1 MFPYGGV
8 VNMPISHMRILSI
21 LIIVGIF
28 LFGCGGGGDDG
39 GGGSQP
45 PGPSFTT
52 SDFSGKSQ
60 YLTTTAI
67 YQLGVFYADGSAA
80 ASEMMTAN
88 SPVDLTLTQFG
99 SWSIV
104 NGELIMSGS
113 GSGSSQRFVL
123 TNDDVVNRRYETTKY
138 SSNGADSIYYIF
150 YDQNT
155 ALSQAQKFVRTGTLQ
170 GVSGKT
176 SAVGEPTQHKIVV
189 RNLISTTG
197 YVEAGLFAPSLSV
210 VDGVGMMGLED
221 STEVPHEEF
230 LFPETIPFQESG
242 TIYLTDGQ
250 CDSYIDLTPVLDP
263 AAEIA
268 PKIPNT
274 GSPIFFPCNTV
285 TTCDAELLKLDEGY
299 LLDLNCD

>member
-1 MFPYGGV
+1 MV
-8 VNMPISHMRILSI
+8 ISHIRFFSI

-28 LFGCGGGGDDG
+28 LFGCGGGGDD

-60 YLTTTAI
+60 YLTNRST

-80 ASEMMTAN
+80 ASEIMTADT
-88 SPVDLTLTQFG
+88 PTDLTLTQFG

-113 GSGSSQRFVL
+113 DSGSSQRFVL

-138 SSNGADSIYYIF
+138 SSNGVVSNYYIF
-150 YDQNT
+150 YDQDT
-155 ALSQAQKFVRTGTLQ
+155 ALSQAKKFVETGTLQ
-170 GVSGKT
+170 GVSLKT
-176 SAVGEPTQHKIVV
+176 SAVGAPTQHKIVV
-189 RNLISTTG
+189 RNLMSTTG
-197 YVEAGLFAPSLSV
+197 YVEVGLFAPSLSV
-210 VDGVGMMGLED
+210 VDGVGMVALED

-242 TIYLTDGQ
+242 IIYLTDEQ
-250 CDSYIDLTPVLDP
+250 CDSFIDLTPVLDP
-263 AAEIA
+263 TAGIT

-274 GSPIFFPCNTV
+274 GSPIFFPCNEV
-285 TTCDAELLKLDEGY
+285 GTCDAKLLKVDDSY
-299 LLDLNCD
+299 VLDLNCE